1 MADARGRI
9 PEGESFIGLSIIRPQ
24 AARLLAGRGV
34 FTDDLRLPRMLHVA
48 FLRSPHA
55 HARIVSLD
63 ARAALALPGVARVV
77 TGDELAGVCAGWVGT
92 LAHFQGMKSAMQY
105 PLARGRAT
113 WQGEPVAAVVAD
125 TRALAEDGVGRL
137 AVEWEPLPMVTDPET
152 ALDPVHAGHPSGAG

>member
-1 MADARGRI
+1 MSA
-9 PEGESFIGLSIIRPQ
+9 EGAKRPDRNVIEQAESYIGKSVIRPQ

-34 FTDDLRLPRMLHVA
+34 FTDDVRLPRMLHVA

-77 TGDELAGVCAGWVGT
+77 TGDELAGICAGWVGT

-105 PLARGRAT
+105 PLARGRAKCSLK
-113 WQGEPVAAVVAD
+113 A
-125 TRALAEDGVGRL
+125 RALSGIMPSSASK
-137 AVEWEPLPMVTDPET
+137 LPRAKPIGYSV
-152 ALDPVHAGHPSGAG
+152 S

>member
-1 MADARGRI
+1 MKNRDVIDQAD
-9 PEGESFIGLSIIRPQ
+9 SYIGKSVVRPQ

-55 HARIVSLD
+55 HARIVSID
-63 ARAALALPGVARVV
+63 VRAALALPGVVRVV
-77 TGDELAGVCAGWVGT
+77 TGAELAGVCAGWVGT
-92 LAHFQGMKSAMQY
+92 LAHFQGMKSAMQH

-137 AVEWEPLPMVTDPET
+137 AVEW
-152 ALDPVHAGHPSGAG
+152 